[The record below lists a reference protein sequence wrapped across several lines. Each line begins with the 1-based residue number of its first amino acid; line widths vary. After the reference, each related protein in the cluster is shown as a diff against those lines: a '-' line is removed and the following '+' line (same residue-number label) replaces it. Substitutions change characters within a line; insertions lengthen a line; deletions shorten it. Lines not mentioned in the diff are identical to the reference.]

1 MAVNNAISQAKYNEQ
16 MIILQTQLY
25 SWISSLLSSE
35 RLKQNS
41 GISFKLLQIRWFD
54 LTEKRLLYQP
64 CKLDFVPLVPK
75 AA

>member
-1 MAVNNAISQAKYNEQ
+1 MAVNNAISQAKYNNDYVTD
-16 MIILQTQLY
+16 IQLY

-35 RLKQNS
+35 CLKQNS

-54 LTEKRLLYQP
+54 LTEKRLLYQL